1 MLPTII
7 NYFFRRIHISKAALD
22 NLKGS
27 FEVEPGNGGER
38 DLFLAENNIE
48 TFLILG
54 KSKQNSNLQASDLTA
69 STPEKHQNTSV
80 KASNK
85 MARSQES
92 LNSEPK
98 TNGVQYLLKS
108 LSEEG
113 SNEDQEWKPEIPFGN
128 VSYRV
133 FHIKFC
139 KFQAINL
146 CNVHRVSDN
155 IGLFLEGCLRKI
167 EMIWD
172 TLYFV
177 LDFLDSIHYEKFN
190 FLSPYSV
197 LDPPH
202 PNFPKLSI
210 HVEKS

>member
-1 MLPTII
+1 MLKIESFI
-7 NYFFRRIHISKAALD
+7 VSVANYNDLFFRRIHISKAALD

-69 STPEKHQNTSV
+69 STPEKHQNTTV

-128 VSYRV
+128 VRILQGVPYQILKMSSNESFY
-133 FHIKFC
+133 
-139 KFQAINL
+139 
-146 CNVHRVSDN
+146 
-155 IGLFLEGCLRKI
+155 IGFPTMYGREILSFWD
-167 EMIWD
+167 MI
-172 TLYFV
+172 
-177 LDFLDSIHYEKFN
+177 S
-190 FLSPYSV
+190 
-197 LDPPH
+197 
-202 PNFPKLSI
+202 KLI
-210 HVEKS
+210 